1 MAKSGDSVFAHKA
14 LYFDPYVSKLQY
26 ENRRETKNLL
36 LHISLLVIYILLIML
51 LSLISH
57 VLFIISNGAT
67 LVAFEAGLYVA
78 AGAWLGLY
86 SVLVVYIAT
95 LLSNILILKIPFQL
109 AVINS
114 LTSPLEAL
122 GVMLLIRTG
131 LIDSSLEKIQDWLLF
146 AAVQFL
152 VVVPSAFLY
161 VEINAYFSYWPHV
174 WENLGFELLLRIIIS
189 HMAGGVLFG
198 GLLIMWFTEILKK
211 KGLYFSHFLT

>member
-1 MAKSGDSVFAHKA
+1 MGVHKKFI
-14 LYFDPYVSKLQY
+14 LSFDPYMSKLQY
-26 ENRRETKNLL
+26 ENRRETKNFL
-36 LHISLLVIYILLIML
+36 LHISLLVIYTLLIML
-51 LSLISH
+51 MSFISH
-57 VLFIISNGAT
+57 FLFIISNGAT

-78 AGAWLGLY
+78 VGAWVGLY

-95 LLSNILILKIPFQL
+95 VLSNILILKIPFQL

-189 HMAGGVLFG
+189 HMVGGVLFG

>member
-1 MAKSGDSVFAHKA
+1 MFNHKKLSFYYGVYA
-14 LYFDPYVSKLQY
+14 SNLQHENAYKTRNPLLQLSFLIMYV
-26 ENRRETKNLL
+26 
-36 LHISLLVIYILLIML
+36 LLIML
-51 LSLISH
+51 VSFISH
-57 VLFIISNGAT
+57 ALFIFSHGTTI
-67 LVAFEAGLYVA
+67 VAFEAGLYVA
-78 AGAWLGLY
+78 VGAWVGLY

-95 LLSNILILKIPFQL
+95 VLSNILILKIPFQL

-161 VEINAYFSYWPHV
+161 VEINAYFGYWPHV